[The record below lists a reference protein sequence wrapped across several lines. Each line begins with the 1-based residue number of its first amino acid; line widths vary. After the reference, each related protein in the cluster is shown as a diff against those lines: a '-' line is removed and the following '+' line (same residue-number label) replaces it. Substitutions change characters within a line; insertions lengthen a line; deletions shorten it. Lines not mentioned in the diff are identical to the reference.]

1 MKFRQIFGDDRPHAS
16 QEPAEP
22 AVEVPAEA
30 DLSLLRQ
37 VGDRFL
43 AAGDEAISRALS
55 SDSERFLSANR
66 QQGGQ

>member
-16 QEPAEP
+16 QEPA
-22 AVEVPAEA
+22 VQVPAEA

-37 VGDRFL
+37 VGNRFL